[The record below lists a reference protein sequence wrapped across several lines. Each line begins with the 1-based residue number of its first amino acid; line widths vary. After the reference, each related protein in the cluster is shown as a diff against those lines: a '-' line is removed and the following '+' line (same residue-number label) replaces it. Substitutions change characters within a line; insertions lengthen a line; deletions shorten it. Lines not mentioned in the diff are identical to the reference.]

1 MVSVPRRDPL
11 RRHRLEHWWQ
21 RLPTHAP
28 TPPCEPWR
36 PALLSASARSTR
48 RCTSTSATTITRYP
62 ASVSSPWLAPNSFR
76 CRGRLLLMPSRR
88 RRVRRM
94 RFRKQGCARNEY
106 GDDRGERKNLLH
118 GIAPGSLKP
127 VQYCARLRSAPVT
140 PRSNFR
146 RLAVLSRGVAAD
158 KGDRDRSGLL
168 SKSRRKPAERPARST
183 LYQARLQ

>member
-36 PALLSASARSTR
+36 PALPSASARSTR
-48 RCTSTSATTITRYP
+48 RCTSTSATAIMRCP
-62 ASVSSPWLAPNSFR
+62 GSVVPLR
-76 CRGRLLLMPSRR
+76 RQRLLLMPSRH

-127 VQYCARLRSAPVT
+127 VQYCARLRSAPAT
-140 PRSNFR
+140 PRSSFR
-146 RLAVLSRGVAAD
+146 AAWLLTKVIVTVRD
-158 KGDRDRSGLL
+158 CSLKAAENQQSDQRDRHCTKRDCNKRECHVTHAL
-168 SKSRRKPAERPARST
+168 
-183 LYQARLQ
+183 

>member
-1 MVSVPRRDPL
+1 LV
-11 RRHRLEHWWQ
+11 
-21 RLPTHAP
+21 A
-28 TPPCEPWR
+28 
-36 PALLSASARSTR
+36 
-48 RCTSTSATTITRYP
+48 ATTNPRPDTPVRAVATRF
-62 ASVSSPWLAPNSFR
+62 AFSVGEIYEAMHINERDDYYALSGLGQFTMARFQR

-127 VQYCARLRSAPVT
+127 VQYCARLRSAPAT